1 MSSACGQLDQTI
13 PSGEREGSY
22 ITTFRMP
29 ALPRLSGKSG
39 AKHACACGCGRLTG
53 GTWFPGDD
61 GRATGWAT
69 RIEKGFLTLQDVP
82 ENERQGA
89 LIMLDRRKKATAAAK
104 VG

>member
-1 MSSACGQLDQTI
+1 MA
-13 PSGEREGSY
+13 
-22 ITTFRMP
+22 TFKMP
-29 ALPRLSGKSG
+29 ALPKMSGKSG
-39 AKHACACGCGRLTG
+39 APHACACGCKRLTK

-69 RIEKGFLTLQDVP
+69 RIEKGYLTLEDVP

-89 LIMLDRRKKATAAAK
+89 MIMLDRRAKAAAESKKA